1 MPQAKTILYIAGIL
15 PKRSETFVTSEILAL
30 RGLGHRVLCASVH
43 PPERALGDAQL
54 EALADEAIPIYAMG
68 PAKNICLAFQ
78 EGIVRPR
85 TFCKTLLKLTT
96 GLVQEPMDAARNA
109 HKFGWQLICSLALA
123 YRIRNQNITHIH
135 AHMGNVPATVAWI
148 VALQLGLPFSFTG
161 HAADLFRHRCLL
173 KTKLLSASFVSCI
186 SLWHRKF
193 YSSISPGS
201 ALKYPLI
208 RCGVDS
214 ARFSPVSTPK
224 GNCMILSVGRL
235 VEKKGFDI
243 LLKAFA
249 KLCENGSQLKLLI
262 GGDGPEFKRLC
273 TLRKQLNLESSV
285 HFLGVLS
292 HEEVRKLLPDATL
305 FVLPCRIDPRGDR
318 DGIPVVLMEAMAVG
332 VPCVSGDL
340 PAIRELIADGHT
352 GKLVSSEDTEV
363 WAKTLSQ
370 LLGNPAEQTCYSQN
384 GRKWV
389 ESEFSSQVN
398 IPRLIAAFEGVH
410 AR

>member
-1 MPQAKTILYIAGIL
+1 MFI
-15 PKRSETFVTSEILAL
+15 
-30 RGLGHRVLCASVH
+30 
-43 PPERALGDAQL
+43 
-54 EALADEAIPIYAMG
+54 
-68 PAKNICLAFQ
+68 N
-78 EGIVRPR
+78 
-85 TFCKTLLKLTT
+85 TLQKLTIS
-96 GLVQEPMDAARNA
+96 LIQEPLDAARKA

-135 AHMGNVPATVAWI
+135 AHMGHVPTTVAWLL
-148 VALQLGLPFSFTG
+148 ALQLRLPFSFTG

-173 KTKLLSASFVSCI
+173 KTKLRSASFVSCI
-186 SLWHRKF
+186 SLWHRN
-193 YSSISPGS
+193 YYASILPGS

-214 ARFSPVSTPK
+214 TQFSPVSTTK
-224 GNCMILSVGRL
+224 RNCYILSVGRL

-249 KLCENGSQLKLLI
+249 KLRDNGSKLGLLI
-262 GGDGPEFKRLC
+262 GGDGPEFNRLS
-273 TLRKQLNLESSV
+273 TLRTHLNLESSV
-285 HFLGVLS
+285 HFLGALS
-292 HEEVRKLLPDATL
+292 HEEVKKLLPDATL
-305 FVLPCRIDPRGDR
+305 FVLPCRIESSGDR

-340 PAIRELIADGHT
+340 PAIRELITDGHT
-352 GKLVSSEDTEV
+352 GKLVSSEDAEV
-363 WAKTLSQ
+363 WANTISQ
-370 LLGNPAEQTCYSQN
+370 LLGNPTEQKRYSQN

-398 IPRLIAAFEGVH
+398 IPRLIAAYEGVH